1 MSVFNRLDRMT
12 SRAVDAV
19 NSTRFVLT
27 PMKSTPNGRGAVDP
41 NRKVVRGKGIFDYVE
56 MEYGVQL
63 GVRKSYREG
72 NDLRSVQS
80 GRDPQLSVDMIYF
93 PGVDETALQGD
104 VIAFPDEPNLP
115 DFQVSKAQRD
125 GMNRIRLDLVQ
136 IGGQA

>member
-1 MSVFNRLDRMT
+1 MALFNRLDKLT
-12 SRAVDAV
+12 SRAVDRV
-19 NSTRFVLT
+19 NATRFVLT
-27 PMKSTPNGRGAVDP
+27 PMKSTPNGRPSADP
-41 NRKVVRGKGIFDYVE
+41 GRKVIRGRGIFDYVE

-93 PGVDETALQGD
+93 PGVDEAALQGD
-104 VIAFPDEPNLP
+104 LVSFPDEAQLP
-115 DFQVSKAQRD
+115 DFQVTKAQRD

-136 IGGQA
+136 IGGQT

>member
-1 MSVFNRLDRMT
+1 MALFNRLDRLT

-19 NSTRFVLT
+19 NATRFVLT
-27 PMKSTPNGRGAVDP
+27 PMRSTPNGRAQRDP
-41 NRKVVRGKGIFDYVE
+41 DRDIIDARGIFDYVE

-80 GRDPQLSVDMIYF
+80 GRDPRLSVDRRVF
-93 PGVDETALQGD
+93 GSLAEEALQGD
-104 VIAFPDEPNLP
+104 VIQFPDDPDLP
-115 DFQVSKAQRD
+115 DFQVAKAHRD
-125 GMNRIRLDLVQ
+125 GLSRMVLDLVQ

>member
-1 MSVFNRLDRMT
+1 MSIFNRLDRLT

-19 NSTRFVLT
+19 NAERFRLT
-27 PMKSTPNGRGAVDP
+27 PMKGTANGRGGPDP
-41 NRKVVRGKGIFDYVE
+41 NRKVVIGRGVFDYVE

-80 GRDPQLSVDMIYF
+80 GRDPQLSVDIKHF
-93 PGVDETALQGD
+93 PGLDEAVFQGD
-104 VIAFPDEPNLP
+104 LVQFPDNPNLP
-115 DFQVSKAQRD
+115 DFQVTKAQRD

-136 IGGQA
+136 IGGQP

>member
-1 MSVFNRLDRMT
+1 MSLFNRLDKLT
-12 SRAVDAV
+12 SRAVDSV
-19 NSTRFVLT
+19 NSSRFVLT
-27 PMKSTPNGRGAVDP
+27 PYKSTPNGRGQRDTD
-41 NRKVVRGKGIFDYVE
+41 RKVITGRGIFDYVE

-80 GRDPQLSVDMIYF
+80 GRDPQLSVDLKYF
-93 PGVDETALQGD
+93 PGVDEGVLQGD
-104 VIAFPDEPNLP
+104 IIQFPDEPNLP
-115 DFQVSKAQRD
+115 DFQVTKAQRD